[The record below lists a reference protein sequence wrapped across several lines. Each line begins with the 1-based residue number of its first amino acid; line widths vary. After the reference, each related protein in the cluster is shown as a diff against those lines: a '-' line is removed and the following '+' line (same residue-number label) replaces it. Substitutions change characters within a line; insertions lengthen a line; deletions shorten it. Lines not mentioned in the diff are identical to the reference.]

1 MNELKSGEST
11 FELSVP
17 YTLYETGSDRAK
29 PLMVYLHGFKQN
41 SKIFKRLMHPLT
53 ELEAYHLFIQGPYPV
68 YDRKRNKTVDQW
80 GRSWYLYDG
89 RAEQFVSSLEEAAQ
103 FLDRLLEDI
112 YPDIN
117 TTRTAMVG
125 YSMGGYLA
133 GYYGL
138 SRADQIDELA
148 VMGSRIKTE
157 VFKEEHSGFEH
168 LNVLALHGRQ
178 DRSVKSDPQ
187 KKSCAMLAGW
197 GASVTFKELE
207 EGHRLSSVYPN
218 EVKKW
223 LTGLGYQ

>member
-148 VMGSRIKTE
+148 VMGSR
-157 VFKEEHSGFEH
+157 
-168 LNVLALHGRQ
+168 R
-178 DRSVKSDPQ
+178 
-187 KKSCAMLAGW
+187 
-197 GASVTFKELE
+197 
-207 EGHRLSSVYPN
+207 
-218 EVKKW
+218 
-223 LTGLGYQ
+223 